1 MMKSIIKNQAKEH
14 YIQNYKFKILSSFDS
29 GEVQEYEDVTNASN
43 DKKVEEQQIEPVEIA
58 SDEVSEEA
66 IKEITP
72 QVEQHIIQQIP
83 NPINEEMLKKIDELS
98 SNVVKLQMKLEK
110 QEDEFSSRLAN
121 EIEVARKNAYEEGL
135 NAGKSESEN
144 KINELSM
151 NVANSIKKLEAK
163 CEELGAFCEKSRND
177 LNEAA
182 FLIAKEVVGKELSDH
197 SEKIALSYAKT
208 IMADIDKS
216 VKIRISVNPKDYEY
230 IKNEIS
236 SNRIEV
242 ISDDA
247 INKGCLVINSDT
259 LNTQISIKERL
270 AQARSMILDE
280 E

>member
-29 GEVQEYEDVTNASN
+29 GEVQEYEDVTNANN

-72 QVEQHIIQQIP
+72 QVEQPIIQQIP

-135 NAGKSESEN
+135 NAGKNESEN

-182 FLIAKEVVGKELSDH
+182 FLIAKEVVGKELSGH